1 MANIKT
7 KQSASSARW
16 SAPKASDSPPKIL
29 FFGDP
34 HGDFEPVLEAVERI
48 RPEAI
53 IMLGDLQ
60 AQRPLHIELAPIRSK
75 TDIWFIHGNHDTDS
89 DQDFDHLFHSELG
102 DRNLD
107 GLVQVIAGYRVAG
120 LGGVFRDKVW
130 NPAVP
135 LEQAA
140 FGSAQKMAAYSRKGR
155 SGTEV
160 DLRLTWRGGILRK
173 HHSSIFPDVYQRL
186 GRLRADILVTHEAPS
201 AHVHGFMA
209 IDELAISLGAKLVV
223 HGHHHESTDYLRAGL
238 ITGDSLFLVHGVD
251 KGDFL
256 AWPPGVSG
264 FLCVRR
270 FQKLAVG

>member
-1 MANIKT
+1 MIY
-7 KQSASSARW
+7 
-16 SAPKASDSPPKIL
+16 
-29 FFGDP
+29 FFGDV
-34 HGDFEPVLEAVERI
+34 HGHFDHVLEIVVRD
-48 RPEAI
+48 RPAAI
-53 IMLGDLQ
+53 VLLGDLQ
-60 AQRPLHIELAPIRSK
+60 AQRALEAELEFILEM
-75 TDIWFIHGNHDTDS
+75 TEVWFIHGNHDTDS
-89 DQDFDHLFHSELG
+89 DEDFDHLFHSELG

-140 FGSAQKMAAYSRKGR
+140 FGSAQKMAAYSRRGR

-209 IDELAISLGAKLVV
+209 IDELAFSLGAKLVV

-256 AWPPGVSG
+256 AWPP
-264 FLCVRR
+264 
-270 FQKLAVG
+270 KTPT

>member
-34 HGDFEPVLEAVERI
+34 HGDFAPVLEAVERI

-107 GLVQVIAGYRVAG
+107 GQVQVIAGFRVAG
-120 LGGVFRDKVW
+120 MGGVFRDKVW

-135 LEQAA
+135 LDQAA
-140 FGSAQKMAAYSRKGR
+140 FGSAQKMAVDSRRGR

-160 DLRLTWRGGILRK
+160 DLRLTWRGGMLRK
-173 HHSSIFPDVYQRL
+173 HYSSIFPDVYQRL

-209 IDELAISLGAKLVV
+209 IDDLAIQLGAKLVV
-223 HGHHHESTDYLRAGL
+223 HGHHHESIDYLEAGL
-238 ITGDSLFLVHGVD
+238 ITGDSPFLVHGVG
-251 KGDFL
+251 KGGFL
-256 AWPPGVSG
+256 AWPPGAS
-264 FLCVRR
+264 R
-270 FQKLAVG
+270 AST